1 MYPTKSL
8 TYRSLQSIAAMLE
21 MSDSRIRP
29 TLNWFEA
36 KGLHQNY
43 QTEGLGAA
51 NPVAPNANDD
61 GSDNPEGRAKNR
73 RVEIIVNKTKKL
85 GE

>member
-1 MYPTKSL
+1 MPK
-8 TYRSLQSIAAMLE
+8 

-29 TLNWFEA
+29 TPNWFEA

-73 RVEIIVNKTKKL
+73 RVASCSLYLHLPRAWQHLPTYGRHKL
-85 GE
+85 

>member
-1 MYPTKSL
+1 M
-8 TYRSLQSIAAMLE
+8 
-21 MSDSRIRP
+21 
-29 TLNWFEA
+29 
-36 KGLHQNY
+36 HQNY